1 MAAQNSDHSGE
12 MLQTGGRSHGQRA
25 VTAGKSEGQSI
36 DLKSIFHP
44 EGKARC
50 VMGNEAAGGRH
61 RHSKPKLREEMLL
74 GHLLRVINP
83 EQQHLGPQ
91 NSKLR

>member
-1 MAAQNSDHSGE
+1 
-12 MLQTGGRSHGQRA
+12 MLQTGVRLHGQRA
-25 VTAGKSEGQSI
+25 VAAGKSEGQSI

-44 EGKARC
+44 EGKARY
-50 VMGNEAAGGRH
+50 VMGKEAAGCH
-61 RHSKPKLREEMLL
+61 HCHSKPKLEEVLL
-74 GHLLRVINP
+74 SLLLRVINP